1 MLAYLTVI
9 GFIVRGLWAIVD
21 SPLREQKWVRVLP
34 HMIDTALLGIGVIM
48 VFSIGASFSDG
59 WLAAKMLALLGYIGF
74 GVLTMRARSRGLRTA
89 GFLLALSCVGYL
101 FAVAFS
107 RSPLPF
113 AAA

>member
-1 MLAYLTVI
+1 MLKSLHITLAYLTVI

-59 WLAAKMLALLGYIGF
+59 WLVAKMLALLGFKPWESYGMTDDPIAAIARGGDEVIGRL
-74 GVLTMRARSRGLRTA
+74 GD
-89 GFLLALSCVGYL
+89 
-101 FAVAFS
+101 
-107 RSPLPF
+107 
-113 AAA
+113 